1 MTCTI
6 CARLNAFTLRMFDS
20 ICHNQLERMWR
31 DGKKERRRKWLQYN
45 LELEQKLLMQCYRQ
59 LYLLNKSISMYAGS
73 RIKRNEKW
81 KQQQQQLRCALLT
94 ATTLMHSTS
103 QLLMRSTCTTHF
115 HFATVIVLSNNKLML
130 THVMY
135 FILEWHYT
143 SQISSGLLFVFKI
156 CESCPL
162 KINIFHLGLLTMHS
176 KLQALLLKSAASFE
190 SL

>member
-1 MTCTI
+1 M
-6 CARLNAFTLRMFDS
+6 
-20 ICHNQLERMWR
+20 ER
-31 DGKKERRRKWLQYN
+31 KKEENDYN
-45 LELEQKLLMQCYRQ
+45 IILNLNRNCSCSVIVNFIFLTSQLACMLAYALNEMKSESNNYAALCSLL
-59 LYLLNKSISMYAGS
+59 LS
-73 RIKRNEKW
+73 
-81 KQQQQQLRCALLT
+81 
-94 ATTLMHSTS
+94 TLMHSTS

-115 HFATVIVLSNNKLML
+115 HFAIVIVLSNNKLML
-130 THVMY
+130 AHVMY

-143 SQISSGLLFVFKI
+143 SQISSGLLFVFII